1 MLILPLV
8 TNVCFHTL
16 LLMQIDFNL
25 NAIFLQEFQISEAQV
40 VAVVQRH

>member
-8 TNVCFHTL
+8 TTVCFHTL

-25 NAIFLQEFQISEAQV
+25 KEISLRDFKSE
-40 VAVVQRH
+40 RHKW

>member
-25 NAIFLQEFQISEAQV
+25 NEISLRDFKSE
-40 VAVVQRH
+40 RHKW